1 MLGLLR
7 TPINFDNSN
16 GLSDASDRGAYMFPD
31 GSQRTFRGTGIYD
44 NPYYTINQNLFTEN
58 TNRIFGNIF
67 ATYDINS
74 WLSITDRIGTDVYST
89 TSQQNWGKLS
99 GNLAG
104 TAAGRVAVRDIFY
117 RHTNNDLFI
126 NIKPNLKNKDFDL
139 SFLLGNNIYMES
151 GKTNY
156 QKADNLVIPEWYS
169 LNNGSNFSSTAEED
183 YTFARLSEFG
193 SAKLGYKNYLFG
205 EVTGR
210 YEQASSYLPTSRGN
224 NFYPSASASAILTDM
239 FNVKSKAL
247 TFAKVR
253 ASYAKVG
260 RNPSAQST
268 INSFTKTSVA
278 DGWTDGISSP
288 FGGTNPIF
296 EQSTLKNPNLSPE
309 ITHSF
314 EIGTELKFLDNKLS
328 LDYTYYVN
336 NSTNLLMSVP
346 VSPSSGSQR
355 YYTNAGAMKNKGHE
369 VQLNINPIRKQDFRW
384 DISVNFARNRNEV
397 TKLADGVNF
406 LVLNGFE
413 GSQVGAKLNNPYGV
427 FYGLGY
433 LRDSVSGKMM
443 IDDDTNSA
451 TYGYPMLDNNQKVLG
466 STLPKWTGG
475 LNNSFT
481 YKGINLS
488 FLIETRQGGVI
499 WNGTRGAL
507 ASFGRAGETAD

>member
-1 MLGLLR
+1 
-7 TPINFDNSN
+7 
-16 GLSDASDRGAYMFPD
+16 
-31 GSQRTFRGTGIYD
+31 
-44 NPYYTINQNLFTEN
+44 
-58 TNRIFGNIF
+58 
-67 ATYDINS
+67 
-74 WLSITDRIGTDVYST
+74 
-89 TSQQNWGKLS
+89 
-99 GNLAG
+99 
-104 TAAGRVAVRDIFY
+104 
-117 RHTNNDLFI
+117 
-126 NIKPNLKNKDFDL
+126 
-139 SFLLGNNIYMES
+139 
-151 GKTNY
+151 
-156 QKADNLVIPEWYS
+156 
-169 LNNGSNFSSTAEED
+169 
-183 YTFARLSEFG
+183 LSEFG

-268 INSFTKTSVA
+268 INSFAKTSVA

-507 ASFGRAGETAD
+507 ASFGMAGETGDRETATKIFDGAYGHYDANGKLVHYDNTGAEVAGLGSQNSTKVALNEAYYRTGIGSGFNINEPYVEDASWTRLREVAIGYSLPSKLMAKSKYVKGVSFGFVGRNLLLWTKYKGVDPETSLTGSGNAQGLDYFNNPGTKTYGVNLKLNF